1 MLGTSNSRRLSVIP
15 KGNYLIY
22 GLFLMFI
29 IGMIYGALLSKTQ
42 SAEFLESLNLITR
55 EYASAHEK
63 QTLLKTLSSSFLSCS
78 IFVVT
83 PYLLGYSAIGQV
95 ASFFVPMFKGL
106 GIGLTMGHLYLSYG
120 LKGVSYSALIIV
132 PQTVVGLFAI
142 LIGCR
147 EAIRLSSMFLGV
159 CSSSKQ
165 GKPFSSETIRL
176 YNIKFSVLLAIALF
190 SAVVDVITV
199 LLFSRMFN
207 FN

>member
-1 MLGTSNSRRLSVIP
+1 MSGTSNNRRISVLP

-29 IGMIYGALLSKTQ
+29 IGMIYGALLSKAQ
-42 SAEFLESLNLITR
+42 SAEFLKSLNLITR

-63 QTLLKTLSSSFLSCS
+63 QTLLKTLTSSFFSCC

-132 PQTVVGLFAI
+132 PQTVIGLFAI

-147 EAIRLSSMFLGV
+147 ESIKLSCTFLGA
-159 CSSSKQ
+159 CSSKQ
-165 GKPFSSETIRL
+165 VKPFSSETIRL
-176 YNIKFSVLLAIALF
+176 YNIKFSVLLAIALLA
-190 SAVVDVITV
+190 AVVDVITV
-199 LLFSRMFN
+199 LLFSRMFK